1 MQALIDSSVLIAAA
15 RITETNHAAAR
26 AAMEHYA
33 PGGLGVPV
41 TILAETVSFLRA
53 RLGID
58 QQRRFW
64 DAFAVSG
71 IELVAVDAEL
81 LERARAIDLAYADA
95 GFGFADCTL
104 LATCEQERVATVLS
118 LDRRLGAYR
127 PSFAPALLLAPQ

>member
-15 RITETNHAAAR
+15 RTTETNHAAAR
-26 AAMEHYA
+26 AAMERYA
-33 PGGLGVPV
+33 PGGLGVP
-41 TILAETVSFLRA
+41 TMSFLRA

-58 QQRRFW
+58 QQRQFW

-71 IELVAVDAEL
+71 IELVAVDAEML
-81 LERARAIDLAYADA
+81 KSARAIDLAYADA

-104 LATCEQERVATVLS
+104 LAACEQERVATVLS
-118 LDRRLGAYR
+118 LDRRLALYR